1 MTSALLVARVSTV
14 EKGQDPENQLVPLRD
29 VAHRLGWDVV
39 GELPLKLSA
48 WDEKEAKQVWN
59 AILSKLQ
66 ETRADTLMVW
76 ATDRIYREQAAGIFA
91 RIAYLEQH
99 LGVRYYSLQEPFLC
113 TGTDPQQRELL
124 LFLFSWLAN
133 WESTRRS
140 ERLKAGAATRRHRA
154 GDQGRAAWGRGKMP
168 TLADVLAVR
177 ELRASGRTYRA
188 IAGELGL
195 SVGVVHKLVHAEVLV
210 SVHPKSDE
218 QPPRQ
223 EARSAPSDEG
233 GDEQT

>member
-48 WDEKEAKQVWN
+48 WDEKEARQVWN

-154 GDQGRAAWGRGKMP
+154 GVQGRAAWGRGEMP
-168 TLADVLAVR
+168 TTSDR
-177 ELRASGRTYRA
+177 EAPMAWRAPRGGGGGRTPPPRGRGAAMRLRASGRTYGA
-188 IAGELGL
+188 IGGELVL
-195 SVGVVHKLVHAEVLV
+195 SVGPIHKLV
-210 SVHPKSDE
+210 
-218 QPPRQ
+218 
-223 EARSAPSDEG
+223 
-233 GDEQT
+233 

>member
-29 VAHRLGWDVV
+29 VAHRLGWSVV
-39 GELPLKLSA
+39 GGLPLTPSA
-48 WDEKEAKQVWN
+48 WDEKEAKQGWN

-76 ATDRIYREQAAGIFA
+76 PPARISREQAAGIFA

-133 WESTRRS
+133 WESCRRS
-140 ERLKAGAATRRHRA
+140 EGPKAGAATRRHRA
-154 GDQGRAAWGRGKMP
+154 GVQ
-168 TLADVLAVR
+168 
-177 ELRASGRTYRA
+177 
-188 IAGELGL
+188 
-195 SVGVVHKLVHAEVLV
+195 
-210 SVHPKSDE
+210 
-218 QPPRQ
+218 
-223 EARSAPSDEG
+223 RSE
-233 GDEQT
+233 